1 MIAMTWSDIVLG
13 ILKANDVRLV
23 LLAVKIDDLPGKVQ
37 TVRDPSLIRSR
48 FVKGLGTGRGG
59 ALDA

>member
-13 ILKANDVRLV
+13 IVKANDVRLV
-23 LLAVKIDDLPGKVQ
+23 LLTVKIDDQHGA
-37 TVRDPSLIRSR
+37 
-48 FVKGLGTGRGG
+48 GRGG